1 MRSLKFWSKSKENP
15 TVPASSTKDSATYQ
29 YKLVLLG
36 ETAVGKSCLTTRFCK
51 DVFLDYQDSTIGAAF
66 MTKTINLESSV
77 VKFEI
82 WDTAGQERYRSLAPM
97 YYRGASAALIVYDI
111 TSADTFE
118 QARSWINELK
128 AVSRADVIIALAGN
142 KVDLERNRSVD
153 IETAQNFAKL
163 NNCLFMETSAKTGH
177 NVQEMFM
184 KIANLLPRDNN
195 PTLESVHFDQPTQ
208 AFSNCCNQ

>member
-1 MRSLKFWSKSKENP
+1 MGYSGVNK
-15 TVPASSTKDSATYQ
+15 TVHHVDRKGTEVWHLCIIGNQ
-29 YKLVLLG
+29 YH
-36 ETAVGKSCLTTRFCK
+36 
-51 DVFLDYQDSTIGAAF
+51 YI
-66 MTKTINLESSV
+66 
-77 VKFEI
+77 
-82 WDTAGQERYRSLAPM
+82 
-97 YYRGASAALIVYDI
+97 RGASAALIVYDI

-128 AVSRADVIIALAGN
+128 AVSRADVIIGNYQFYAALAGN

-195 PTLESVHFDQPTQ
+195 PTLESVHVGILII
-208 AFSNCCNQ
+208 